1 MNSRSQTLGFMQGR
15 LSPIVGNRIQAFPA
29 LSWELEFVKAQLI
42 DIHIMEWTIDSLD
55 FENNPLINSN
65 GQETVRKLS
74 NQFDL
79 RIPSVTCDYFMENP
93 FWNSRGVDMDKDLR
107 RIINGMSEIDSKIL
121 VIPLVDNSSVSIKP
135 EGFVDFFMNL
145 ESILASTGTQI
156 AFELDLNPNESQS
169 FIAEFPTTSYGINY
183 DIGNSASLGFDP
195 IEELS
200 LYGNRILNVHVKDRP
215 LNGST
220 VRLGQGA
227 ADFKSI
233 LTKLAEIDYQGNYI
247 LQTARATDGDH
258 VGELLSN
265 IEYFMGILLDE

>member
-1 MNSRSQTLGFMQGR
+1 MRSRSQTLGFMQGR
-15 LSPIVGNRIQAFPA
+15 LSAMVENRIQAFPA
-29 LSWELEFVKAQLI
+29 SQWELEFTKAQQI

-55 FENNPLINSN
+55 FENNPIINSK

-74 NQFDL
+74 NQFDI

-93 FWNSRGVDMDKDLR
+93 FWKSKDVDMDKDLR
-107 RIINGMSEIDSKIL
+107 RIIRGMREIDSNLL
-121 VIPLVDNSSVSIKP
+121 VLPLVDNSSASTKP
-135 EGFVDFFMNL
+135 EGLVDFFMNL

-156 AFELDLNPNESQS
+156 AFELDLNPSESLM
-169 FIAEFPTTSYGINY
+169 FISEFPTSTYGINY

-195 IEELS
+195 NEELS

-220 VRLGQGA
+220 VRLGHGA
-227 ADFKSI
+227 ADFKSVLI
-233 LTKLAEIDYQGNYI
+233 KLAEIGYQGNFI
-247 LQTARATDGDH
+247 LQTARAPDGDH

-265 IEYFMGILLDE
+265 IDYFMGISLDD